1 MTEGLRAPTVGDLI
15 AAFEAAIDD
24 DAAAKLLT
32 TDPTTFAEEHGWT
45 FDGDGDTRVAKFLS
59 VQPEAFGAARDLLKL
74 TAGTDRAVAANLLA
88 KTLCAASRIVR
99 WSAAK
104 PGDVAVRC

>member
-15 AAFEAAIDD
+15 AAFEAAIGD
-24 DAAAKLLT
+24 DAAAQLLT
-32 TDPTTFAEEHGWT
+32 TDPGTFAEEHGWT
-45 FDGDGDTRVAKFLS
+45 FDREGDTRVAKFQS
-59 VQPEAFGAARDLLKL
+59 VQPEAFVAARDLLKL
-74 TAGTDRAVAANLLA
+74 TAETDRAIAAKLIA

-104 PGDVAVRC
+104 PEDPAARC